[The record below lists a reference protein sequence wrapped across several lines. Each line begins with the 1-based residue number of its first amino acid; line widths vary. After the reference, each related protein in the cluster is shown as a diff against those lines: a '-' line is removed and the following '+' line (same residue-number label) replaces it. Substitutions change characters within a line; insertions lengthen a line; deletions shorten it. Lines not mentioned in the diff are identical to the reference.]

1 MVQSRHVDM
10 KVGKASKHPCQQ
22 IMHRLSAV
30 VDGTEW
36 CNLVT
41 WMVKG
46 RDGSGN
52 IMSVLGCNVLAH
64 DGLAA
69 LSQAKA

>member
-1 MVQSRHVDM
+1 
-10 KVGKASKHPCQQ
+10 
-22 IMHRLSAV
+22 MHRLSTV

-41 WMVKG
+41 RMVKG
-46 RDGSGN
+46 RNRAGN
-52 IMSVLGCNVLAH
+52 VMSVLGCNVLAH